1 MLTGFTIL
9 LQIAMGK
16 NRCRVCA
23 LVALI
28 FAFAVSPANASFAK
42 EATAIEGKV
51 NIGGGYAA
59 TKQLDNMGYYA
70 QMYDAK
76 NGLPTS
82 EANFVLG
89 TDEGYIW
96 IGGYSGIIRYDGSNF
111 YRFNNTDGLT
121 SARALFEDSQGRIWI
136 GTNDNG
142 VVYFDDKRN
151 PIHLTDEMGLPSSS
165 IRTFAEDE
173 KGNIFIGTTNG
184 IAFYDTANELHLLDD
199 DRINTKRIL
208 RMDAGPDGTVYG
220 YTKSGDIFSIN
231 ACQISEFYPDGALG
245 ELEISHIGADKINN
259 GVVIIGTKSNKV
271 YCGDFGSQLSEM
283 KEVDVAPLKT
293 VKWIMYACERVWV
306 ASETALGYLDG
317 DEFRV
322 LEDLP
327 INSGIE
333 MMTEDYQGNLWIA
346 SSRQG
351 VMKIV
356 ANNFKNVTG
365 DAGIKDV
372 VVNSTCIYND
382 SLYVG
387 TNAGLYVLENYDT
400 SVETELTKYIGD
412 SIVRDVAKD
421 FAGNIWVSTFTNGL
435 GLVCQKSDG
444 EIINFTKEGGLPSN
458 EVRCVDVAADNT
470 VYVATNGGM
479 AIIKDFNVKRKFD
492 SSSGLKNTVFLDL
505 QVGKDGKVYV
515 ATDGDGIYVVDRDVV
530 TKIGKADGL
539 TSDVVNRIKW
549 DEKHQLYWIVTSNSI
564 EYMKDGVITHVS
576 TFPYNNND
584 NIFCNDKEEVWVLAS
599 NGIYVVKI
607 DEMLNDAVE
616 DYKLYTLSNGLTSMP
631 ILQEYSDMDEDG
643 NLYIA
648 GMTGVSKVNINN
660 YRADNIEIKTGITSI
675 TCDDVNLVP
684 DEKGT
689 YTIPASNKR
698 IVITPAVLDY
708 SMANPLVRVFLENSV
723 DSGFTIHRDGLSTL
737 EFTEMRYGRYVLH
750 IQILD
755 ESTMEVICEDTYD
768 INKQPTFFELTA
780 VRVILLILLAVFAG
794 LVVWR
799 VMTWTVIRR
808 QYIEIQQAKD
818 EAVRA
823 NSAKSRFLAN
833 ISHEIRTP
841 INTIMGMDE
850 MILRENPEGVPSAYL
865 MTVINNAI
873 DIRTASE
880 SLLSLINEILDISK
894 IESGKMH
901 LVEQDY
907 EPETQLRAIIT
918 MIRVRSEQKDLSF
931 DVNIDENI
939 PKVLYGDGGK
949 VKQIVL
955 NLLTNAVKY
964 TEKGGFTL
972 TVSTESIVDDICDV
986 RISVKDTGIGVR
998 TEDLEKLFTAYERL
1012 DEKKNSGIQG
1022 TGLGLDI
1029 SRRFA
1034 ELMGGKLWCESVYGE
1049 GSEFIFTFKQKITD
1063 PTPIGKFK
1071 ERIEEAPPGFY
1082 VPQFIAPNARILVVD
1097 DNPMNLNVI
1106 KGLLKPTQ
1114 INITTAASGE
1124 ECLSI
1129 LEKEK
1134 FHIVLLDHLMPGMD
1148 GIETMGKIKALYP
1161 NLPVYALTANAMP
1174 DAEQF
1179 YKTNGFLGYIAK
1191 PIDSKFLESTI
1202 MKHIGDEI
1210 IKKPASEQVQNEPQ
1224 ELPEYLQWVKEVDAI
1239 VLEDGIRNSGGIA
1252 VYEHSLVDFY
1262 DTIDINADTIE
1273 KAINDNDIRLYT
1285 VKVHALKSS
1294 ARIVGAMELS
1304 SLAEQL
1310 EEAGKKEDLTFI
1322 NINTPKL
1329 LSDYRSFK
1337 EILSRVKAGE
1347 KASDSDAAAKSP
1359 IDADE
1364 LSSAYEALTE
1374 LISQMDYDG
1383 AEMVINEVMSYKL
1396 LDADAAKFKDLQK
1409 YLKLFDWDKMEEILG

>member
-1 MLTGFTIL
+1 
-9 LQIAMGK
+9 MGK
-16 NRCRVCA
+16 NTSKRCWLIA
-23 LVALI
+23 LLVVFVVL
-28 FAFAVSPANASFAK
+28 FANTGNVKAASAS
-42 EATAIEGKV
+42 EDKV
-51 NIGGGYAA
+51 NMGGGYAA
-59 TKQLDNMGYYA
+59 SNQLKNMGYYA

-151 PIHLTDEMGLPSSS
+151 PIHLTDAMGLPSSS

-173 KGNIFIGTTNG
+173 KGNILIGTTDG
-184 IAFYDTANELHLLDD
+184 IAFYDTANNLHLLDD
-199 DRINTKRIL
+199 DRINSKRIL

-220 YTKSGDIFSIN
+220 YTKSGEVFSIN
-231 ACQISEFYPDGALG
+231 ACQISAFYSDGTLG
-245 ELEISHIGADKINN
+245 ELEISHISADKEHV
-259 GVVIIGTKSNKV
+259 GKVIIGTKSDKV
-271 YCGDFGSQLSEM
+271 YYGEFGSQLSDM
-283 KEVDVAPLKT
+283 KKVDVAPLKT
-293 VKWIMYACERVWV
+293 VKWIMYACKRVWV
-306 ASETALGYLDG
+306 ASETALGYMDG
-317 DEFRV
+317 EEFHV
-322 LEDLP
+322 IEDLP

-356 ANNFKNVTG
+356 ANNFENVTG

-387 TNAGLYVLENYDT
+387 TNGGLYLLDNYDT

-444 EIINFTKEGGLPSN
+444 EIINFTKEGGLPNN
-458 EVRCVDVAADNT
+458 EVRCVDVAEDNT

-479 AIIKDFNVKRKFD
+479 AVIKNFSVVRKFD

-515 ATDGDGIYVVDRDVV
+515 GTDGDGIYVVDGDVV
-530 TKIGKADGL
+530 TKIGKTDGL
-539 TSDVVNRIKW
+539 TSDVINRIKW

-564 EYMKDGVITHVS
+564 EYMKDGVITNVS

-631 ILQEYSDMDEDG
+631 ILQEYSDIDKDG

-648 GMTGVSKVNINN
+648 GMTGVSRVNINN

-675 TCDDVNLVP
+675 TCDDVYLVP

-708 SMANPLVRVFLENSV
+708 SMTNPLVRVFLENSV

-768 INKQPTFFELTA
+768 INKLPTFFELTL
-780 VRVILLILLAVFAG
+780 VRVILVLLVAIITGV
-794 LVVWR
+794 LVWR

-818 EAVRA
+818 EAERA

-850 MILRENPEGVPSAYL
+850 MILRENPEGVPRPYL
-865 MTVINNAI
+865 MTVINNAM
-873 DIRTASE
+873 DIRTATE

-901 LVEQDY
+901 LVEENY
-907 EPETQLRAIIT
+907 EPETKLRTIIT
-918 MIRVRSEQKDLSF
+918 MIRVRAEQKDLRF
-931 DVNIDENI
+931 DVNIDENL

-972 TVSTESIVDDICDV
+972 SVKIESIEDDICNV

-1029 SRRFA
+1029 SRRFTQ
-1034 ELMGGKLWCESVYGE
+1034 LMGGNLWCESVYGE
-1049 GSEFIFTFKQKITD
+1049 GSEFIFTFKQKIVD
-1063 PTPIGKFK
+1063 STPIGIFK
-1071 ERIEEAPPGFY
+1071 ERIEQPPPGFY
-1082 VPQFIAPNARILVVD
+1082 APQFIAPGARVLVVD
-1097 DNPMNLNVI
+1097 DNPMNLTVI

-1129 LEKEK
+1129 MEKEQ

-1174 DAEQF
+1174 EADEF
-1179 YKTNGFLGYIAK
+1179 YKSKGFLGYIAK
-1191 PIDSKFLESTI
+1191 PIDSKYLEATI

-1224 ELPEYLQWVKEVDAI
+1224 ELPEYLSWIKEIEAI
-1239 VLEDGIRNSGGIA
+1239 SLEDGIRNSGGIA
-1252 VYEHSLVDFY
+1252 VYEHSIKDFY
-1262 DTIDINADTIE
+1262 DTIDLNADTIE
-1273 KAINDNDIRLYT
+1273 QALEAGDIRLYT

-1294 ARIVGAMELS
+1294 ARIVGAMDLS

-1310 EEAGKKEDLTFI
+1310 EEAGKKEDIDII

-1347 KASDSDAAAKSP
+1347 EASDSDAAAKSP
-1359 IDADE
+1359 IDADD

-1374 LISQMDYDG
+1374 LVSQMDYDG

-1396 LDADAAKFKDLQK
+1396 PDADAVKFKDLQK

>member
-1 MLTGFTIL
+1 
-9 LQIAMGK
+9 
-16 NRCRVCA
+16 
-23 LVALI
+23 
-28 FAFAVSPANASFAK
+28 
-42 EATAIEGKV
+42 
-51 NIGGGYAA
+51 
-59 TKQLDNMGYYA
+59 MGYYA
-70 QMYDAK
+70 HIYDAK
-76 NGLPTS
+76 NGLTTS
-82 EANFVLG
+82 EANYILG
-89 TDEGYIW
+89 AEDGYIW
-96 IGGYSGIIRYDGSNF
+96 IGGYSGIIRYDGSSF
-111 YRFNNTDGLT
+111 FRFTNTEGLT
-121 SARALFEDSQGRIWI
+121 SGRGLFEDSKKRIWV

-142 VVYFDDKRN
+142 VVYFN
-151 PIHLTDEMGLPSSS
+151 PYREAVHLTTEEGLPSSS

-173 KGNIFIGTTNG
+173 AGNVFIGTTEG
-184 IAFYDTANELHLLDD
+184 IAYVDTNENLCRLDD
-199 DRINTKRIL
+199 DRINSERIL
-208 RMDAGPDGTVYG
+208 RMDSGKDGTIYG
-220 YTKSGDIFSIN
+220 YTKTGAIFSIN
-231 ACQISEFYPDGALG
+231 ACQLSSYYAGDSLG
-245 ELEISHIGADKINN
+245 DIEISNIYADSTNDGK
-259 GVVIIGTKSNKV
+259 VYIGTKSDKLYYGN
-271 YCGDFGSQLSEM
+271 YGDKLEDM
-283 KEVDVAPLKT
+283 KEISVAPLNT
-293 VKWIMYACERVWV
+293 IKWIMSACDRIWV
-306 ASETALGYLDG
+306 ASESAFGYV
-317 DEFRV
+317 DEDESFHV
-322 LEDLP
+322 IDNTP

-333 MMTEDYQGNLWIA
+333 MMTADYQGNIWIA

-351 VMKIV
+351 VMKLV
-356 ANNFKNVTG
+356 SNNFTNVTAE
-365 DAGIKDV
+365 AGIEDL
-372 VVNSTCIYND
+372 VVNSTCLYND
-382 SLYVG
+382 SLYIG
-387 TNAGLYVLENYDT
+387 TNEGLIYLKDKTTVEETALTEYVG
-400 SVETELTKYIGD
+400 KAK
-412 SIVRDVAKD
+412 VRDVAKD
-421 FAGNIWVSTFTNGL
+421 SNNNLWISTFTNGL
-435 GLVCQKSDG
+435 GVVCQKADG
-444 EIINFTKEGGLPSN
+444 TIINFTKADGMPSN
-458 EVRCVDVAADNT
+458 EVRCTDEAKDGTIVA
-470 VYVATNGGM
+470 ATNGGM
-479 AIIKDFNVKRKFD
+479 AVIKDFKVVGSIDK
-492 SSSGLKNTVFLDL
+492 SSGIKNTVFLDL
-505 QVGKDGKVYV
+505 QTGQEGEVYI
-515 ATDGDGIYVVDRDVV
+515 ATDGDGIYVVKGDYI
-530 TKIGKADGL
+530 TKLGKRDGL
-539 TSDVVNRIKW
+539 TSDVINRIKW
-549 DEKHQLYWIVTSNSI
+549 DEKRELYWIVTSNSI

-584 NIFCNDKEEVWVLAS
+584 NIFFDNNDGLWVLAS
-599 NGIYVVKI
+599 NGIYVVKVE
-607 DEMLNDAVE
+607 EMLNNEVQ
-616 DYKLYTLSNGLTSMP
+616 DYRLLTLANGLTSMP
-631 ILQEYSDMDEDG
+631 ILSEYSAIDDDG

-648 GMTGVSKVNINN
+648 GMTGVSLVNINDYQSGN
-660 YRADNIEIKTGITSI
+660 VRIKTGVTKIS
-675 TCDDVNLVP
+675 CDDVPLKP
-684 DEKGT
+684 ELDGT
-689 YTIPASNKR
+689 YIIPASNGR
-698 IVITPAVLDY
+698 VQINPAVLDY
-708 SMANPLVRVFLENSV
+708 SMTNPLVRVFLENSA
-723 DSGFTIHRDGLSTL
+723 DPGFTIHRESMSTL
-737 EFTEMRYGRYVLH
+737 EFTGMRYGNYTLH

-755 ESTMEVICEDTYD
+755 ESTSEVLIDDTYKLV
-768 INKQPTFFELTA
+768 KQPMFFERTL
-780 VRVILLILLAVFAG
+780 VRVVLLILLAVFAG
-794 LVVWR
+794 FVVWR
-799 VMTWTVIRR
+799 VMTWTIIRR
-808 QYIEIQQAKD
+808 QYDEIQAAKD
-818 EAVRA
+818 EAERA

-833 ISHEIRTP
+833 MSHEIRTP

-850 MILRENPEGVPSAYL
+850 MILRENPEGVPRPYL
-865 MTVINNAI
+865 MSVINNAM
-873 DIRTASE
+873 DIRTAAE

-907 EPETQLRAIIT
+907 EPENQLRAIIT

-931 DVNIDENI
+931 DVNIDENV

-972 TVSTESIVDDICDV
+972 TVLVESIVDDICDV

-1071 ERIEEAPPGFY
+1071 ERIEETPPGFY
-1082 VPQFIAPNARILVVD
+1082 APQFIAPTARILVVD

-1124 ECLSI
+1124 ECLAI

-1191 PIDSKFLESTI
+1191 PIDSKFLETTI

-1262 DTIDINADTIE
+1262 DTIDMNADTIE
-1273 KAINDNDIRLYT
+1273 KALNDNDIRLYT

-1322 NINTPKL
+1322 NSNTPKL
-1329 LSDYRSFK
+1329 LSDYRRFK

-1347 KASDSDAAAKSP
+1347 EASDSDAAAKSP

-1364 LSSAYEALTE
+1364 LSSAYEALAE
-1374 LISQMDYDG
+1374 LVSQMDYDG

-1396 LDADAAKFKDLQK
+1396 PDADAAKYKDLQK
-1409 YLKLFDWDKMEEILG
+1409 YLKLFDWDKMEDILG

>member
-1 MLTGFTIL
+1 MRKKTGS
-9 LQIAMGK
+9 
-16 NRCRVCA
+16 VCA
-23 LVALI
+23 LIALI

-42 EATAIEGKV
+42 EATAIDEKV

-70 QMYDAK
+70 QIYDAK

-82 EANFVLG
+82 EANFIIG
-89 TDEGYIW
+89 ASDGYIW
-96 IGGYSGIIRYDGSNF
+96 IGGYSGIIRYDGSSF
-111 YRFNNTDGLT
+111 YRFTNTEGLT
-121 SARALFEDSQGRIWI
+121 SGRALFEDSKKRIWV

-142 VVYFDDKRN
+142 VVYFNTFREAA
-151 PIHLTDEMGLPSSS
+151 HLTTEEGLPSSS

-173 KGNIFIGTTNG
+173 AGNVFIGTTEG
-184 IAFYDTANELHLLDD
+184 IAYVDTNENLCHLDD
-199 DRINTKRIL
+199 DRINSERIL
-208 RMDAGPDGTVYG
+208 RMDSGKDGTIYG
-220 YTKSGDIFSIN
+220 YTKTGAIFSIN
-231 ACQISEFYPDGALG
+231 ACQLSSYYAGDSLG
-245 ELEISHIGADKINN
+245 DIEISNIYADSTNDGK
-259 GVVIIGTKSNKV
+259 VYIGTKSDKLYYGN
-271 YCGDFGSQLSEM
+271 YGDKLEDM
-283 KEVDVAPLKT
+283 KEISVAPLNT
-293 VKWIMYACERVWV
+293 IKWIMSACDRIWV
-306 ASETALGYLDG
+306 ASESAFGYVDK
-317 DEFRV
+317 DESFHV
-322 LEDLP
+322 IDNTP

-333 MMTEDYQGNLWIA
+333 MMTADYQGNIWIA

-351 VMKIV
+351 VMKLV
-356 ANNFKNVTG
+356 SNNFTNVTAE
-365 DAGIKDV
+365 AGIEDL
-372 VVNSTCIYND
+372 VVNSTCLYND
-382 SLYVG
+382 SLYIG
-387 TNAGLYVLENYDT
+387 TNEGLIYLKDKTTVEETALTEYVGNA
-400 SVETELTKYIGD
+400 K
-412 SIVRDVAKD
+412 VRDVAKD
-421 FAGNIWVSTFTNGL
+421 SNNNLWISTFTNGL
-435 GLVCQKSDG
+435 GVVCQKADG
-444 EIINFTKEGGLPSN
+444 TIINFTKADGMPSN
-458 EVRCVDVAADNT
+458 EVRCTDEAKDGTIVA
-470 VYVATNGGM
+470 ATNGGM
-479 AIIKDFNVKRKFD
+479 AVIKDFKVVGSIDK
-492 SSSGLKNTVFLDL
+492 SSGIKNTVFLDL
-505 QVGKDGKVYV
+505 QTGQEGEVYI
-515 ATDGDGIYVVDRDVV
+515 ATDGDGIYVVKGDYI
-530 TKIGKADGL
+530 TKLGKSDGL
-539 TSDVVNRIKW
+539 TSDVINRIKW
-549 DEKHQLYWIVTSNSI
+549 DEKRKLYWIVTSNSI

-584 NIFCNDKEEVWVLAS
+584 NIFFDNNDGLWVLAS
-599 NGIYVVKI
+599 NGIYVVKAE
-607 DEMLNDAVE
+607 EMLNNEVQ
-616 DYKLYTLSNGLTSMP
+616 DYRLLTLANGLTSMP
-631 ILQEYSDMDEDG
+631 ILSEYSAIDDDG

-648 GMTGVSKVNINN
+648 GMTGVSLVNINDYQSGN
-660 YRADNIEIKTGITSI
+660 VRIKTGVTRIS
-675 TCDDVNLVP
+675 CDDVTLRP
-684 DEKGT
+684 ELDGT
-689 YTIPASNKR
+689 YIIPASNGR
-698 IVITPAVLDY
+698 VQITPAVLDY
-708 SMANPLVRVFLENSV
+708 SMTNPLVRVFLENST
-723 DSGFTIHRDGLSTL
+723 DPGFTIHRESMSTL
-737 EFTEMRYGRYVLH
+737 EFTGMRYGNYTLH

-755 ESTMEVICEDTYD
+755 ESTSEVLIDDTYKLV
-768 INKQPTFFELTA
+768 KQPMFFERTL
-780 VRVILLILLAVFAG
+780 VRVVLLILLAVFAG
-794 LVVWR
+794 FVVWR
-799 VMTWTVIRR
+799 VMTWTIIRR
-808 QYIEIQQAKD
+808 QYDEIQAAKD
-818 EAVRA
+818 EAERA

-833 ISHEIRTP
+833 MSHEIRTP

-850 MILRENPEGVPSAYL
+850 MILRENPEGVPRAYL
-865 MTVINNAI
+865 MSVINNAM

-955 NLLTNAVKY
+955 NLLTNAIKY

-972 TVSTESIVDDICDV
+972 TVSAESIVDDICDV

-1082 VPQFIAPNARILVVD
+1082 APQFIAPNARILVVD

-1161 NLPVYALTANAMP
+1161 NLPVYALTANSMS
-1174 DAEQF
+1174 DADGF
-1179 YKTNGFLGYIAK
+1179 YQSKGFLGYLPK
-1191 PIDSKFLESTI
+1191 PIDSKLLESTI
-1202 MKHIGDEI
+1202 MKHIADEI
-1210 IKKPASEQVQNEPQ
+1210 IEKPASVQNQKEP
-1224 ELPEYLQWVKEVDAI
+1224 EDLPDYLQWVKEIDSISV
-1239 VLEDGIRNSGGIA
+1239 EDGIRNSGGVS
-1252 VYEHSLVDFY
+1252 VYEHSLSDFY
-1262 DTIDINADTIE
+1262 DTIDLNADTIE
-1273 KAINDNDIRLYT
+1273 NALETCDIKLYT

-1304 SLAEQL
+1304 ELAEQL
-1310 EEAGKKEDLTFI
+1310 EDAGKKENMDYI
-1322 NINTPKL
+1322 NGNTPKL
-1329 LSDYRSFK
+1329 LADYRRFK
-1337 EILSRVKAGE
+1337 ELLARLDKAE
-1347 KASDSDAAAKSP
+1347 AVDEAASSAKEP
-1359 IDADE
+1359 IPADE
-1364 LSSAYEALTE
+1364 LAGAYEALRE
-1374 LISQMDYDG
+1374 LVEQMDYDG
-1383 AEMVINEVMSYKL
+1383 AEMVINEVISYQL
-1396 LDADAAKFKDLQK
+1396 PEDDSGKFKELQK

>member
-1 MLTGFTIL
+1 
-9 LQIAMGK
+9 MGK
-16 NRCRVCA
+16 NSCRVCA
-23 LVALI
+23 LIALI
-28 FAFAVSPANASFAK
+28 FAFLVLPANKSYADEVSAGNEK
-42 EATAIEGKV
+42 AY
-51 NIGGGYAA
+51 IGGGYAA
-59 TKQLDNMGYYA
+59 SGQIENMGYYA
-70 QMYDAK
+70 HIYDAK

-82 EANFVLG
+82 EANYILG
-89 TDEGYIW
+89 AEDGYIW
-96 IGGYSGIIRYDGSNF
+96 IGGYSGIIRYDGSAF
-111 YRFNNTDGLT
+111 ARFTDTEGLT
-121 SARALFEDSQGRIWI
+121 SGRGLFEDSQGRIWV

-142 VVYFDDKRN
+142 VVYFNTFRES
-151 PIHLTDEMGLPSSS
+151 IHLTTEIGLPSSS
-165 IRTFAEDE
+165 IRTFAED
-173 KGNIFIGTTNG
+173 KAGNVFIGTTEG
-184 IAFYDTANELHLLDD
+184 IAYVDTEDNLLKLDD
-199 DRINTKRIL
+199 DRINSERIL
-208 RMDAGPDGTVYG
+208 RMDSGSDGIIYG
-220 YTKSGDIFSIN
+220 YTKTGAVFSIN
-231 ACQISEFYPDGALG
+231 DCKLSSYFAWGDLG
-245 ELEISHIGADKINN
+245 EGDISNIYADRQNN
-259 GVVIIGTKSNKV
+259 GKVYIGTKSDRL
-271 YCGDFGSQLSEM
+271 YYGTYGDKLADMEEIS
-283 KEVDVAPLKT
+283 VAPLNT
-293 VKWIMYACERVWV
+293 IKWIMYACNRVWV
-306 ASETALGYLDG
+306 ASESQFGYLDTDG
-317 DEFRV
+317 RFNV
-322 LEDLP
+322 IEDVPLD
-327 INSGIE
+327 SGIE
-333 MMTEDYQGNLWIA
+333 MMTVDYQGNIWIA

-351 VMKIV
+351 VMKLV
-356 ANNFKNVTG
+356 ANNFKNVTAS
-365 DAGIKDV
+365 AGIDDV
-372 VVNSTCIYND
+372 VVNSTCIYKD

-387 TNAGLYVLENYDT
+387 TNTGLLFLQDKT
-400 SVETELTKYIGD
+400 TLVETDLTRYIGD
-412 SIVRDVAKD
+412 SKVRDIAKD
-421 FAGNIWVSTFTNGL
+421 SNGNLWIATFTNGL
-435 GLVCQKSDG
+435 GVVCQKSDG
-444 EIINFTKEGGLPSN
+444 TIVEITRDEGLPSN
-458 EVRCVDVAADNT
+458 EVRCTDEAEDGSIV
-470 VYVATNGGM
+470 VATNGGM
-479 AIIKDFNVKRKFD
+479 AVIKDFKVVKSID
-492 SSSGLKNTVFLDL
+492 SSSGIKNTVFLDL
-505 QVGKDGKVYV
+505 QTGKDGEVYIG
-515 ATDGDGIYVVDRDVV
+515 TDGDGIYVVKGDYI
-530 TKIGKADGL
+530 TQMGKEDGL
-539 TSDVVNRIKW
+539 TSDVINRIKW
-549 DEKHQLYWIVTSNSI
+549 DEKRQLYWIITSNSI
-564 EYMKDGVITHVS
+564 EYMKDGKITHVS
-576 TFPYNNND
+576 TFPYNNSD
-584 NIFCNDKEEVWVLAS
+584 NIFYDDKDGLWVLAS
-599 NGIYVVKI
+599 NGIYLVKAE
-607 DEMLNDAVE
+607 EMLENDVK
-616 DYKLYTLSNGLTSMP
+616 DYKLFTLANGLTSMP
-631 ILQEYSDMDEDG
+631 ILSEYSDIDENG
-643 NLYIA
+643 NLYIS
-648 GMTGVSKVNINN
+648 GMTGVSLVNINKYMN
-660 YRADNIEIKTGITSI
+660 KNINVKTGVTSI
-675 TCDDVNLVP
+675 LCDDVIIAP
-684 DEKGT
+684 DLEGV
-689 YTIPASNKR
+689 YTIPASTTR
-698 IVITPAVLDY
+698 IQITPAVLDY
-708 SMANPLVRVFLENSV
+708 SMTNPLVRVYLENSV
-723 DSGFTIHRDGLSTL
+723 DSGFTVHKEDISML
-737 EFTEMRYGRYVLH
+737 EFTSMRYGNYILH
-750 IQILD
+750 IQVLD
-755 ESTMEVICEDTYD
+755 ESTSEILSDDTYK
-768 INKQPTFFELTA
+768 IVKQPTFFELTA

-794 LVVWR
+794 IVVWR
-799 VMTWTVIRR
+799 IMTWTVIRR

-850 MILRENPEGVPSAYL
+850 MILRENPEGVPRPYL
-865 MTVINNAI
+865 MSVINNAM
-873 DIRTASE
+873 DIRTATE

-907 EPETQLRAIIT
+907 EPETQLRAIVT
-918 MIRVRSEQKDLSF
+918 MIRVRSEQKNLSF
-931 DVNIDENI
+931 DVDIDENI

-972 TVSTESIVDDICDV
+972 TVLVESIVDDICDV

-1082 VPQFIAPNARILVVD
+1082 APQFIAPTARILVVD

-1191 PIDSKFLESTI
+1191 PIDSKFLEATI

-1262 DTIDINADTIE
+1262 DTIDMNADTIE
-1273 KAINDNDIRLYT
+1273 KALNDNDIRLYT

-1322 NINTPKL
+1322 NSNTPKL

-1347 KASDSDAAAKSP
+1347 EAYDSDAAANSP

-1364 LSSAYEALTE
+1364 LSSAYEALAE
-1374 LISQMDYDG
+1374 LVSQMDYDG

-1396 LDADAAKFKDLQK
+1396 PDADAAKFKDLQK

>member
-1 MLTGFTIL
+1 
-9 LQIAMGK
+9 MGK
-16 NRCRVCA
+16 NSCRVCA
-23 LVALI
+23 LIALI

-70 QMYDAK
+70 QIYDAK

-82 EANFVLG
+82 EANFILG
-89 TDEGYIW
+89 ASDGYIW

-111 YRFNNTDGLT
+111 IRLTNTEGLT
-121 SARALFEDSQGRIWI
+121 SGRGLFEDSKKRIWV

-142 VVYFDDKRN
+142 VVYFN
-151 PIHLTDEMGLPSSS
+151 PDHKAVHLTTEEGLPSSS

-173 KGNIFIGTTNG
+173 AGNVFIGTTEG
-184 IAFYDTANELHLLDD
+184 IAYVDTNENLCRLDD
-199 DRINTKRIL
+199 DRINSERIL
-208 RMDAGPDGTVYG
+208 RMDSGKDGTIYG
-220 YTKSGDIFSIN
+220 YTKTGAIFSIN
-231 ACQISEFYPDGALG
+231 ACQLSSYYAGDSLG
-245 ELEISHIGADKINN
+245 DIEISNIYADSTNDGK
-259 GVVIIGTKSNKV
+259 VYIGTKSDKLYYGN
-271 YCGDFGSQLSEM
+271 YGDKLEDM
-283 KEVDVAPLKT
+283 KEISVAPLNT
-293 VKWIMYACERVWV
+293 IKWIMSACDRIWV
-306 ASETALGYLDG
+306 ASESAFGYV
-317 DEFRV
+317 DEDESFHV
-322 LEDLP
+322 IDNTP

-333 MMTEDYQGNLWIA
+333 MMTADYQGNIWIA

-351 VMKIV
+351 VMKLV
-356 ANNFKNVTG
+356 SNNFTNVTAE
-365 DAGIKDV
+365 AGIEDV
-372 VVNSTCIYND
+372 VVNSTCLYND
-382 SLYVG
+382 SLYIG
-387 TNAGLYVLENYDT
+387 TNEGLIYLKDKTTVEETALTEYVG
-400 SVETELTKYIGD
+400 KAK
-412 SIVRDVAKD
+412 VRDVAKD
-421 FAGNIWVSTFTNGL
+421 SNNNLWISTFTNGL
-435 GLVCQKSDG
+435 GVVCQKADG
-444 EIINFTKEGGLPSN
+444 TIINFTKADGMPSN
-458 EVRCVDVAADNT
+458 EVRCTDEAKDGTIVA
-470 VYVATNGGM
+470 ATNGGM
-479 AIIKDFNVKRKFD
+479 AVIKDFKVVGSIDK
-492 SSSGLKNTVFLDL
+492 SSGIKNTVFLDL
-505 QVGKDGKVYV
+505 QTGQEGEVYI
-515 ATDGDGIYVVDRDVV
+515 ATDGDGIYVVKGDYI
-530 TKIGKADGL
+530 TKLGKSDGL
-539 TSDVVNRIKW
+539 TSDVINRIKW
-549 DEKHQLYWIVTSNSI
+549 DEKRELYWIVTSNSI

-584 NIFCNDKEEVWVLAS
+584 NIFFDNNDGLWVLAS
-599 NGIYVVKI
+599 NGIYVVKAE
-607 DEMLNDAVE
+607 EMLNNEVQ
-616 DYKLYTLSNGLTSMP
+616 DYRLLTLANGLTSMP
-631 ILQEYSDMDEDG
+631 ILSEYSAIDDDG

-648 GMTGVSKVNINN
+648 GMTGVSLVNINDYQSGN
-660 YRADNIEIKTGITSI
+660 VRIKTGVTRIS
-675 TCDDVNLVP
+675 CDDVTILP
-684 DEKGT
+684 ELDGT
-689 YTIPASNKR
+689 YIIPASNGR
-698 IVITPAVLDY
+698 VQINPAVLDY
-708 SMANPLVRVFLENSV
+708 SMTNPLVRVFLENSA
-723 DSGFTIHRDGLSTL
+723 DPGFTIHRESMSTL
-737 EFTEMRYGRYVLH
+737 EFTGMRYGNYTLH

-755 ESTMEVICEDTYD
+755 ESTSEVLIDDTYKLV
-768 INKQPTFFELTA
+768 KQPMFFERTL
-780 VRVILLILLAVFAG
+780 VRVVLLILLAVFAG
-794 LVVWR
+794 FVVWR
-799 VMTWTVIRR
+799 VMTWTIIRR
-808 QYIEIQQAKD
+808 QYDEIQAAKD
-818 EAVRA
+818 EAERA

-833 ISHEIRTP
+833 MSHEIRTP

-850 MILRENPEGVPSAYL
+850 LILRENPEGVPRAYL
-865 MTVINNAI
+865 MSVINNAM
-873 DIRTASE
+873 DIRTAAE

-931 DVNIDENI
+931 DVDIDENI

-972 TVSTESIVDDICDV
+972 TVLVESIVDDICDV

-1082 VPQFIAPNARILVVD
+1082 APQFIAPTARILVVD

-1129 LEKEK
+1129 LEKER

-1262 DTIDINADTIE
+1262 DTIDMNADTIE
-1273 KAINDNDIRLYT
+1273 KALNDNDIRLYT

-1304 SLAEQL
+1304 ALAEQL

-1322 NINTPKL
+1322 NSNTPKL

-1337 EILSRVKAGE
+1337 ELLARLDKAE
-1347 KASDSDAAAKSP
+1347 AVDETASSSKEP
-1359 IDADE
+1359 IPADE
-1364 LSSAYEALTE
+1364 LAGAYEALRE
-1374 LISQMDYDG
+1374 LVEQMDYDG
-1383 AEMVINEVMSYKL
+1383 VEMVINEVISYQL
-1396 LDADAAKFKDLQK
+1396 PEDDAGKFKELQK